1 MKETITALIKK
12 FGNQRKAAVALG
24 VTDRTFRNY
33 VKEPDC
39 VPVPM
44 RRLMKSILEQPSP
57 IAPPLRR
64 MAKLQSCQPKSALN
78 FRPCN
83 PAKI

>member
-24 VTDRTFRNY
+24 ITDRTFRNY

-39 VPVPM
+39 VPEPM
-44 RRLMKSILEQPSP
+44 RRLMKSILEQEETHPIQPSL
-57 IAPPLRR
+57 AHGK
-64 MAKLQSCQPKSALN
+64 AQSLPEQVCPHFQAV
-78 FRPCN
+78 
-83 PAKI
+83 

>member
-39 VPVPM
+39 VPEPM

-57 IAPPLRR
+57 IAPLTPHGE
-64 MAKLQSCQPKSALN
+64 APKLSAQVCPQL
-78 FRPCN
+78 
-83 PAKI
+83 